1 MTMMFNW
8 INTTRNRSAG
18 RAGTVAILP
27 ASKEDPRPVLHVT
40 LFAETLAKAGLA
52 IGDKVKV
59 GIAGTAVGISKD
71 AKGITIGRSG
81 TKASNSGTGSLR
93 IQLPPA
99 MPIGDIVPGVRHA
112 ADSAEVIEG
121 GTLVLDLSS
130 KA

>member
-1 MTMMFNW
+1 MTFNW

-40 LFAETLAKAGLA
+40 LFAEALAKAGLA

-71 AKGITIGRSG
+71 VKGVTIGRSG
-81 TKASNSGTGSLR
+81 GKNANSGTGALR
-93 IQLPPA
+93 IQLPNR
-99 MPIGDIVPGVRHA
+99 GEVDDIVPGVRHA

-121 GTLVLDLSS
+121 GTLVLNLSA